1 MLKTENFKSRIFEIF
16 EDFRAPERSASL
28 LHGFQ
33 TLSGVRNIIFWC
45 YKYFPTK
52 KIMFFDE
59 KTMKNIENQLK
70 IVQNPYLAA
79 MFQMMDFSKNAGFHL
94 RLNGISELVSGSQ
107 SMIR

>member
-1 MLKTENFKSRIFEIF
+1 
-16 EDFRAPERSASL
+16 
-28 LHGFQ
+28 
-33 TLSGVRNIIFWC
+33 
-45 YKYFPTK
+45 
-52 KIMFFDE
+52 MFFDE
-59 KTMKNIENQLK
+59 KTMKIIENQLK